1 MTPTEVVKQRLQL
14 YRTECKW
21 ISTRQLI
28 TSMYKNE
35 GIISFY
41 RSFFVNYFMNVP
53 FGSMI
58 VLMNESLKKLFNVKE
73 GDHHIKYY
81 LCGGIAGGLASI
93 PTNPFDVIKTRLN
106 TQTCLNGPCNK
117 RSFCERTGR
126 STQKFK
132 PKITKNP
139 HFIAQPAQMPFVT
152 SNYEIKYHNILD
164 TTAAIFKEEGVLGFF
179 SGLKMRVAIQSFSSA
194 IAWGTYQVIKSGL
207 SHAERFKH

>member
-21 ISTRQLI
+21 ISTSQLMK
-28 TSMYKNE
+28 SMYKSE
-35 GIISFY
+35 GLISFY

-58 VLMNESLKKLFNVKE
+58 VFMNETLKKAFKVKE
-73 GDHHIKYY
+73 GDSHLNYY
-81 LCGGIAGGLASI
+81 FCGGIAGGLASI

-117 RSFCERTGR
+117 RAFCERVGKT
-126 STQKFK
+126 TQKFTSK
-132 PKITKNP
+132 TIKNQ
-139 HFIAQPAQMPFVT
+139 HFIAQPAQMAFVT
-152 SNYEIKYHNILD
+152 SNYDIKYHNILD
-164 TTAAIFKEEGVLGFF
+164 TTASIFKEEGIMGFF
-179 SGLKMRVAIQSFSSA
+179 SGLRMRIAIQSFSSA
-194 IAWGTYQVIKSGL
+194 IAWGTYQVVKSGL